1 MLPLGGVPRPL
12 SSLTWREGQSEA
24 CRAVRCSDVHFLQGK
39 GRKLLRPK
47 QQRKTRDFPGGMEP
61 ALDSHLVLA
70 SPAMFHWRRQRPG
83 GRGWTFWASV
93 SLILHIEAP
102 GDPVAASLMPS
113 EAQGLAGPGEAVSAH
128 LQTREGR
135 GQPGAHWFPGG
146 RFQIGSGLSSGSVP
160 GGTTGRVS
168 RKHRVSAAGS
178 TPRAQ
183 NPDSCPRHCQ
193 ERLGLRWNPR
203 LEGAVS
209 APAVGPF

>member
-1 MLPLGGVPRPL
+1 M
-12 SSLTWREGQSEA
+12 
-24 CRAVRCSDVHFLQGK
+24 HFLQGK

-47 QQRKTRDFPGGMEP
+47 QQRKTRNFPGGMEP
-61 ALDSHLVLA
+61 ALDSPCPHLSCNVPLEA
-70 SPAMFHWRRQRPG
+70 TEARREG
-83 GRGWTFWASV
+83 GWTFWASV
-93 SLILHIEAP
+93 SLILHIEAS

-146 RFQIGSGLSSGSVP
+146 RFQIGSGLPSGSVP
-160 GGTTGRVS
+160 GRTTGRVS

-178 TPRAQ
+178 TPGAQ
-183 NPDSCPRHCQ
+183 NPDSCPCHCQ